1 MPRLQDWRWRYRRYR
16 WVPTKQMSPGRI
28 RTCNTIIITS
38 ATLCFAHCDST
49 GPSTAL
55 LSLSLPRSR
64 CLIHVNDLSY
74 CRSIFKSLS
83 KHCRSCVGTVP
94 IPRQERFAI
103 LPNLCRTLR
112 HVFGRVPSAS
122 TYPAPLAITLAMAVT
137 LPMVTD
143 TTYGNNP

>member
-1 MPRLQDWRWRYRRYR
+1 MGPNKATVTATNQEMQRYHNYICHVCVLLNVIPRDLPR
-16 WVPTKQMSPGRI
+16 
-28 RTCNTIIITS
+28 
-38 ATLCFAHCDST
+38 A
-49 GPSTAL
+49 
-55 LSLSLPRSR
+55 LSLPRSR